1 MCENYDRYVD
11 GFKDGIRNGQRQLKE
26 AFDFGYNIGLEHGK
40 DQNEVLRHIKE
51 QAEYEEFA
59 GKQPDCD
66 TFEAGYNA
74 GYEQGAADFKSPA
87 TEEWKRKEEIRKYI
101 TALQLK
107 LTNSFK
113 HQDLNICWKID
124 ELVKDFFGEFLS
136 PLDCFCN
143 DPVKEVKADYKDFE
157 DLPF

>member
-40 DQNEVLRHIKE
+40 DQNSVLEQIKKV
-51 QAEYEEFA
+51 AEYEELA
-59 GKQPDCD
+59 GKEPDYD
-66 TFEAGYNA
+66 AYNAGYNA
-74 GYEQGAADFKSPA
+74 GYEQGTSDSKQPQ
-87 TEEWKRKEEIRKYI
+87 TEEWKRKEETRKYI

-113 HQDLNICWKID
+113 SQDMNICWKID
-124 ELVKDFFGEFLS
+124 ELVNDFMGEFLS
-136 PLDCFCN
+136 PLDTFSN
-143 DPVKEVKADYKDFE
+143 TPADYSDFD